1 MTDNPLVKFD
11 HTVALLTSSVR
22 RGSSGLHSVPGL
34 VKQIVREDMWQKRI
48 IEATGELVEC
58 KTFAEFITSPPPKGV
73 GADVDTLKRLCHED
87 TEAFNL
93 IVELTTGKPGNPT
106 GRNQHTPEIGIHS
119 IRMNSS
125 VDDKPAIQ
133 GTTREYG
140 LRRLRKDAPELHAE
154 VLAGNKTVHQAMLE
168 AGLRRKTASFPL
180 DPDGAARAII
190 RHFEY
195 DDLLALVDLLV
206 QATQGE
212 E

>member
-34 VKQIVREDMWQKRI
+34 VKQIIREDMWQKRV

-58 KTFAEFITSPPPKGV
+58 KTFAEFVTSPPPKGV
-73 GADVDTLKRLCHED
+73 GTDVDTLKRLCHED
-87 TEAFNL
+87 MEALDLIDRVTVAEQGAPAGNRNAVKLETNASIVSVCSGETE
-93 IVELTTGKPGNPT
+93 VQHGN
-106 GRNQHTPEIGIHS
+106 
-119 IRMNSS
+119 
-125 VDDKPAIQ
+125 
-133 GTTREYG
+133 TRQYA
-140 LRRLRKDAPELHAE
+140 LRKLRKDAPELHAK
-154 VLAGNKTVHQAMLE
+154 VLAGEVSPHQAMID
-168 AGLRRKTASFPL
+168 AGFRRKTVSIPL

>member
-34 VKQIVREDMWQKRI
+34 VKQIIREDMWQKRV

-58 KTFAEFITSPPPKGV
+58 KTFAEFVTSPPPKGV
-73 GADVDTLKRLCHED
+73 GTDVETLKRLCHED
-87 TEAFNL
+87 MEALDLIDQATTNDEGGDKRSSDYKTTVSIINSETE
-93 IVELTTGKPGNPT
+93 
-106 GRNQHTPEIGIHS
+106 R
-119 IRMNSS
+119 
-125 VDDKPAIQ
+125 PA
-133 GTTREYG
+133 GTTRQYA
-140 LRRLRKDAPELHAE
+140 LRKLRKDAPELHAK
-154 VLAGNKTVHQAMLE
+154 VLAGEVSPHQAMIE
-168 AGLRRKTASFPL
+168 AGFRRKTATIPL
-180 DPDGAARAII
+180 DPEGAARAII

-195 DDLLALVDLLV
+195 DDLLTLVDLLV

>member
-34 VKQIVREDMWQKRI
+34 VKQIIREDMWQKRV

-58 KTFAEFITSPPPKGV
+58 KTFAEFVTSPPPKGV
-73 GADVDTLKRLCHED
+73 GTDVETLKRLCHED
-87 TEAFNL
+87 MEALDLIDRVTVAEQGAPAGNRNAVKLETNASIVSVCSGETE
-93 IVELTTGKPGNPT
+93 VQHGN
-106 GRNQHTPEIGIHS
+106 
-119 IRMNSS
+119 
-125 VDDKPAIQ
+125 
-133 GTTREYG
+133 TRQYA
-140 LRRLRKDAPELHAE
+140 LRKLRKDAPELHAK
-154 VLAGNKTVHQAMLE
+154 VLAGEVSPHQAMIE
-168 AGLRRKTASFPL
+168 AGFRRKTATIPL
-180 DPDGAARAII
+180 DPEGAARAII

-195 DDLLALVDLLV
+195 DDLLTLVDLLV